1 MALTQVPFLNILVKL
16 LTTYAL
22 YPNFTQEEFDKEK
35 AKLLEGIKAQEKNV
49 TAIANRVVN
58 ASLRDET
65 SRGEY
70 TTLETLN
77 VTLDDVK
84 ANYAAYF
91 APENAYLVIGDI
103 KYKEVKPVVENF
115 SAPETNKYS

>member
-1 MALTQVPFLNILVKL
+1 LT
-16 LTTYAL
+16 YGAL

-35 AKLLEGIKAQEKNV
+35 AKIRYKSARKN

-58 ASLRDET
+58 ALAFGMKHP
-65 SRGEY
+65 GEY
-70 TTLETLN
+70 TTLETLNN

-91 APENAYLVIGDI
+91 APENAYLIIGDI
-103 KYKEVKPVVENF
+103 KYKEVKPVVEKLF
-115 SAPETNKYS
+115 GS